1 MATGIYRDP
10 AAERAAAQAAARA
23 AQQGVVNVSLPANQR
38 PDYQYSVPTQAQ
50 VVAANMARGGA
61 GLAGGGFWEGGDI
74 YINPVTNQ
82 ARPTNAALQNLR
94 EADPWANVNWAGLG
108 QLLNNAGIPLQG
120 ARPGGGGTSTGGG
133 GTSTGGGGGTSVP
146 SFNIPAG
153 AAAAAAPP
161 VNQGLLDAL
170 AKLVAEEEA
179 RIKGAGTALQTA
191 LTGRDPMATYQW
203 NPATVNIPQATLA
216 NYVQATGGS
225 PAEVLATQQLGQ
237 ELLNQSLADVGQ
249 FAEGARTAESTWRGR
264 QQDVGSQLQADA
276 LRQLALNRLAVEM
289 GIRMSEEDR
298 KRQQEQQALA
308 LALQYGRPQAS
319 GSNLGITTPNLPFE
333 TVTLPGVGNVYIPST
348 LGGINF

>member
-1 MATGIYRDP
+1 MATGTGIYRDP
-10 AAERAAAQAAARA
+10 AAERAAAEAAARA
-23 AQQGVVNVSLPANQR
+23 AQQGRVSVSLPANQR

-50 VVAANMARGGA
+50 VAAANMARGGS
-61 GLAGGGFWEGGDI
+61 GVAGGGFWEGGDI

-82 ARPTNAALQNLR
+82 AKVK
-94 EADPWANVNWAGLG
+94 DPWSQVDWAGLG
-108 QLLNNAGIPLQG
+108 QLLDAAKKDTVVPP
-120 ARPGGGGTSTGGG
+120 PGGGGTGG
-133 GTSTGGGGGTSVP
+133 GTSTGGGGGGGTSIP
-146 SFNIPAG
+146 SFNIPAD

-191 LTGRDPMATYQW
+191 LTGRDPMTTYQW

-216 NYVQATGGS
+216 NYVQAVGGS

-249 FAEGARTAESTWRGR
+249 FAAGTQAAEAAWRGR

-298 KRQQEQQALA
+298 KRQQEQQALQ
-308 LALQYGRPQAS
+308 LALEYGKAKAS
-319 GSNLGITTPNLPFE
+319 GSNLGITVPNIPFD
-333 TVTLPGVGNVYIPST
+333 TVTIPGLGNVYIPST